1 MAKQLGIQKGT
12 FFDKNSSESMAV
24 KLASSET
31 LIIQQTKAWLKDN
44 CSLDFDS
51 LDRRQCKRS
60 KTTILIKNIP
70 ATAKDHELRE
80 IFERYGNLVRLLI
93 SPFNTLAIV
102 EYKMESQAEAAMRN
116 LAYYKINYLT
126 PIYLEYAPMGVL
138 VPIQNSDSEQE
149 KAAEEVKDRQ
159 IRQIFVKNLNFDTRE
174 EQLEALFKESKIPFK
189 AVKIIRR
196 SDT

>member
-1 MAKQLGIQKGT
+1 
-12 FFDKNSSESMAV
+12 MAV

-138 VPIQNSDSEQE
+138 VPI
-149 KAAEEVKDRQ
+149 
-159 IRQIFVKNLNFDTRE
+159 
-174 EQLEALFKESKIPFK
+174 
-189 AVKIIRR
+189 
-196 SDT
+196 